1 MHFFQK
7 NLAHWIIGS
16 RRQYFLLNMLRTDRY
31 DRHIFK
37 FFFSI
42 DSQEQNNFKT
52 AWMRQWVYFRQKC
65 SFSKVIKDGSKHYR
79 GSTKLVVD
87 WWTILPQFFIYKYDI
102 TNSKIFFSISSHS
115 LIAHFCLKI
124 NHCAHV
130 SSSLILGKKNLW
142 LHAHAT
148 GFAHQT
154 NLLIIYSNI
163 RQVSNKHNHS
173 NIKWRIFFQ
182 KL

>member
-87 WWTILPQFFIYKYDI
+87 RTGGLYYHNFSFTSMTSLTARFFFY
-102 TNSKIFFSISSHS
+102 FFSF
-115 LIAHFCLKI
+115 L
-124 NHCAHV
+124 NCAFL
-130 SSSLILGKKNLW
+130 S
-142 LHAHAT
+142 
-148 GFAHQT
+148 
-154 NLLIIYSNI
+154 
-163 RQVSNKHNHS
+163 
-173 NIKWRIFFQ
+173 
-182 KL
+182 